1 MPSKT
6 VHLTPGRLLFG
17 LGWNIGQLGQSHA
30 RTNTS
35 LKVLKVID
43 ISDYCYSPNDF
54 RNKLCETCLAVTK
67 NSQILEIMQWST
79 TWRGADKPEHHSQ
92 FH

>member
-1 MPSKT
+1 
-6 VHLTPGRLLFG
+6 VHFELS
-17 LGWNIGQLGQSHA
+17 NSQIENADHQCHQQSHA
-30 RTNTS
+30 RTNTF
-35 LKVLKVID
+35 LKVLKVIG
-43 ISDYCYSPNDF
+43 IADYRYSPNDF

>member
-1 MPSKT
+1 LSVGKASGALQDSAPHT
-6 VHLTPGRLLFG
+6 GQIAVR
-17 LGWNIGQLGQSHA
+17 IGMEH
-30 RTNTS
+30 
-35 LKVLKVID
+35 
-43 ISDYCYSPNDF
+43 YCYSPNDF